1 MKNIILGLL
10 AGALLSAIPMIRF
23 DEPEIVL
30 PEWEGS
36 FNPSLKIQ
44 ASPYIKDGNGSFSV
58 KTPSEVYSLKTS
70 GISSSAPVPEGYI
83 ASTSGNGQYFAL
95 YQKIGESVD
104 FYDITSARFWQKK
117 SEQYPFISYNGKL
130 VLLLVADH
138 SEVKILDKNGN
149 QLENRIAGRFCTNIS
164 FSKETDYAV
173 IGFLDGSYYL
183 IDENGKTIHSGKT
196 VGNLPVKTASVN
208 MNGSFV
214 AVHFG
219 NEKKDY
225 LKIIDIKKSKEFT
238 SQLPN
243 VSVTK
248 TAVDI
253 NNDGNSV
260 IISGDQIIFFSKKC
274 KSIAAY
280 KIPEIRIGHTS
291 ALMTGEFAVL
301 SCMNNTGSTMFMFS
315 LENGLLYNRNFSDKA
330 IELKNSGNLIL
341 ARGTSNLYCLSFSR

>member
-10 AGALLSAIPMIRF
+10 AGTILAAIPMIRF
-23 DEPEIVL
+23 DEPEIIL

-44 ASPYIKDGNGSFSV
+44 ASPYIKDGNASFSV
-58 KTPSEVYSLKTS
+58 KTPSEVFSLKTS
-70 GISSSAPVPEGYI
+70 GISSSSPVPEGYI

-117 SEQYPFISYNGKL
+117 SEQYPLISYNGKI

-183 IDENGKTIHSGKT
+183 IDENGKTIHYGKT
-196 VGNLPVKTASVN
+196 VDNLPVKTASVN
-208 MNGSFV
+208 INGSFI

-225 LKIIDIKKSKEFT
+225 IKVIDVKQSKEFI

-260 IISGDQIIFFSKKC
+260 IISGDQILFFSKKC
-274 KSIAAY
+274 KTVAAY
-280 KIPEIRIGHTS
+280 KIPEIRIGHSS
-291 ALMTGEFAVL
+291 ALMTGDFAVL
-301 SCMNNTGSTMFMFS
+301 SCMNNTGSTVFMFS
-315 LENGLLYNRNFSDKA
+315 LENGLLYNRNFPDKA
-330 IELKNSGNLIL
+330 IELKNSGNVIL
-341 ARGTSNLYCLSFSR
+341 ARGTSNLYCLSYSR